1 MVWNASGAERVK
13 SYRVYQELEAKY
25 HEALE
30 HIRQLQQAVTFKD
43 GLIRSLATEIAMLP
57 QAAKDEVEIQ
67 RLFQHAAEVQTQATD
82 SSSGTRPVA
91 RPGSYSQ
98 VGLQPPSPLDG
109 TSEEDEPREAALTA
123 RREDPVLAGIP
134 SPPSKKRKQ

>member
-67 RLFQHAAEVQTQATD
+67 RLFQHAAEVQTQANAD
-82 SSSGTRPVA
+82 SGTRPA
-91 RPGSYSQ
+91 IRPGSYS
-98 VGLQPPSPLDG
+98 SLDG
-109 TSEEDEPREAALTA
+109 TSEEDEPRGEAPLTA
-123 RREDPVLAGIP
+123 RREDPVLASIP